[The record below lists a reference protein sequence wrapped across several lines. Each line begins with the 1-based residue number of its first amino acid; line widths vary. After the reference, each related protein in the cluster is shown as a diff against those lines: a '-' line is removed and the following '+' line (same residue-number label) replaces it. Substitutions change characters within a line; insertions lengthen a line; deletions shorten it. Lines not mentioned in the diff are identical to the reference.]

1 MSEEL
6 QQGCAPSECG
16 TKPACAGCSHNKN
29 ANHTAEEAP
38 KAQPKVRKVIG
49 VVSGKGGVGKS
60 LVSGE
65 LAVMLS
71 RMGYRVGVLDADITG
86 PSIPKMFGIHEKAY
100 GDGNRIFPAE
110 TKNGIK
116 LMSINLLLDQDD
128 APVIWRGPVIA
139 GAVKQ
144 FWEDVEWGELD
155 AMVIDMPPG
164 TGDVPLT
171 VFQSIPLDGV
181 VVVTTPQD
189 LVGMIVRKAVNMA
202 GMMNIPVLGLVENM
216 SYAVCPDCG
225 KKIEIFGKSRI
236 AQEAAELSLPVLA
249 QLPFDPNAAALCD
262 AGEIEKVDNPAMM
275 DAARAIAGQ
284 VGL

>member
-1 MSEEL
+1 MSDL
-6 QQGCAPSECG
+6 QQGCSPSECG
-16 TKPACAGCSHNKN
+16 TKPACAGCSHNHN
-29 ANHTAEEAP
+29 QAAETAKKEP
-38 KAQPKVRKVIG
+38 PKVRKVIG

-86 PSIPKMFGIHEKAY
+86 PSIPRMFGIHDKAL
-100 GDGNRIFPAE
+100 GDGEHIFPAE
-110 TKNGIK
+110 TEKGIEV
-116 LMSINLLLDQDD
+116 MSINLMLENDD

-144 FWEDVEWGELD
+144 FWEDVAWGELD
-155 AMVIDMPPG
+155 VMVIDMPPG

-181 VVVTTPQD
+181 VVVSTPQD

-202 GMMNIPVLGLVENM
+202 NMMNIPVLGLVENM
-216 SYAVCPDCG
+216 AYMTCPDCG
-225 KKIEIFGKSRI
+225 KRLYPFGEGRTADVAK
-236 AQEAAELSLPVLA
+236 QYGLPMLA
-249 QLPFDPNAAALCD
+249 QLPIQPELAKKCD
-262 AGEIEKVDNPAMM
+262 EGRLMDIQLPEMGKAVDAVLKCKV
-275 DAARAIAGQ
+275 RKHE
-284 VGL
+284 

>member
-6 QQGCAPSECG
+6 KAGCAPSECG
-16 TKPACAGCSHNKN
+16 TKPACAGCSHNHSGQADEPAK
-29 ANHTAEEAP
+29 EP
-38 KAQPKVRKVIG
+38 PKVRKVIG

-60 LVSGE
+60 LVAGE

-86 PSIPKMFGIHEKAY
+86 PSIPKMFGIREKAM
-100 GDGNRIFPAE
+100 GDGEHIFPAE
-110 TKNGIK
+110 TENGVRV
-116 LMSINLLLDQDD
+116 MSINLLLERDD
-128 APVIWRGPVIA
+128 SPVIWRGPVIA

-144 FWEDVEWGELD
+144 FWEDVSWGELD
-155 AMVIDMPPG
+155 VMVIDMPPG

-181 VVVTTPQD
+181 VVVSTPQD

-202 GMMNIPVLGLVENM
+202 SMMNIPVLGLIENM
-216 SYAVCPDCG
+216 SYALCPDCG
-225 KKIEIFGKSRI
+225 KRIELFGKSRI

-249 QLPFDPNAAALCD
+249 QLPFDPKAAQLCD
-262 AGEIEKVDNPAMM
+262 EGVIETVDNPLMA
-275 DAARAIAGQ
+275 DAAAAVAGQ
-284 VGL
+284 VKL

>member
-6 QQGCAPSECG
+6 KSGCAPSECG
-16 TKPACAGCSHNKN
+16 TKPACAGCSHNHN
-29 ANHTAEEAP
+29 NQSAP
-38 KAQPKVRKVIG
+38 QEPAKEPPKVRKVIG

-71 RMGYRVGVLDADITG
+71 RMGYKVGVLDADITG
-86 PSIPKMFGIHEKAY
+86 PSIPKMFGITEKAM
-100 GDGNRIFPAE
+100 GDGEMIYPAE
-110 TKNGIK
+110 THTGIK
-116 LMSINLLLDQDD
+116 VMSVNLLLENDD
-128 APVIWRGPVIA
+128 SPVIWRGPVIA

-144 FWEDVEWGELD
+144 FWEDVAWGELD
-155 AMVIDMPPG
+155 VMVIDMPPG

-171 VFQSIPLDGV
+171 VFQSIPLSGV
-181 VVVTTPQD
+181 VVVSTPQD

-216 SYAVCPDCG
+216 SYALCPDCG

-236 AQEAAELSLPVLA
+236 AKEAAELSLPVLA
-249 QLPFDPNAAALCD
+249 QLPFDPMAANLCD
-262 AGEIEKVDNPAMM
+262 RGMIETVDNPLMA
-275 DAARAIAGQ
+275 DAAAVVAGQ

>member
-1 MSEEL
+1 MSEEVK
-6 QQGCAPSECG
+6 QGCAPSECG
-16 TKPACAGCSHNKN
+16 TKPACAGCSHNRNEQQPAPVK
-29 ANHTAEEAP
+29 EA
-38 KAQPKVRKVIG
+38 PKVRKIIG

-100 GDGNRIFPAE
+100 GDSNRIFPAE

-202 GMMNIPVLGLVENM
+202 GMMKIPVLGLVENM
-216 SYAVCPDCG
+216 AYALCPDCG

-249 QLPFDPNAAALCD
+249 QLPFDPMAANLCD
-262 AGEIEKVDNPAMM
+262 RGMIETVDNPLMA
-275 DAARAIAGQ
+275 DAAAAVAGQ

>member
-1 MSEEL
+1 MSD
-6 QQGCAPSECG
+6 QIKQGCEPSECG
-16 TKPACAGCSHNKN
+16 TKPACAGCSHNHN
-29 ANHTAEEAP
+29 QAAETAEKEP
-38 KAQPKVRKVIG
+38 PKVRKVIG
-49 VVSGKGGVGKS
+49 VVSGTGGVGKS

-86 PSIPKMFGIHEKAY
+86 PSIPRMFGIHDKAM
-100 GDGNRIFPAE
+100 GDGEHIFPAE
-110 TKNGIK
+110 TEKGIK
-116 LMSINLLLDQDD
+116 VMSINLMLENDD

-144 FWEDVEWGELD
+144 FWEDVAWGELD
-155 AMVIDMPPG
+155 VMVIDMPPG

-181 VVVTTPQD
+181 VVVSTPQD

-202 GMMNIPVLGLVENM
+202 NMMNIPVLGLVENM
-216 SYAVCPDCG
+216 SYALCPDCG
-225 KKIEIFGKSRI
+225 RRIELFGKSKI
-236 AQEAAELSLPVLA
+236 AQEAAALHLPVLA
-249 QLPFDPNAAALCD
+249 QLPFDPKAAQLCD
-262 AGEIEKVDNPAMM
+262 EGSIETVENPLMA
-275 DAARAIAGQ
+275 DAARAVAGQ

>member
-1 MSEEL
+1 MADEIR
-6 QQGCAPSECG
+6 QGCAPSECG
-16 TKPACAGCSHNKN
+16 TKPACAGCAQNKN
-29 ANHTAEEAP
+29 AQQPPQIQKEP
-38 KAQPKVRKVIG
+38 PKVRKVIG

-65 LAVMLS
+65 LAVMLR

-86 PSIPKMFGIHEKAY
+86 PSIPRMFGVTENAF
-100 GDGNRIFPAE
+100 GDGERIFPAE
-110 TKNGIK
+110 TETGIK
-116 LMSINLLLDQDD
+116 LISINLMLEEDD
-128 APVIWRGPVIA
+128 APVVWRGPVIA

-144 FWEDVEWGELD
+144 FWEDVAWGEMD
-155 AMVIDMPPG
+155 VMVIDMPPG

-171 VFQSIPLDGV
+171 VFQSIPLDGI

-202 GMMNIPVLGLVENM
+202 SMMNIPVLGLVENM
-216 SYAVCPDCG
+216 AYALCPDCG
-225 KKIEIFGKSRI
+225 KRIELFGKSRI
-236 AQEAAELSLPVLA
+236 AQEAAQLSLPVLA

-262 AGEIEKVDNPAMM
+262 AGSIETVDNSLMA
-275 DAARAIAGQ
+275 DAATAVAGQ

>member
-1 MSEEL
+1 MSEEIK
-6 QQGCAPSECG
+6 QGCAPSECG
-16 TKPACAGCSHNKN
+16 TKPACAGCSHNH
-29 ANHTAEEAP
+29 NHQAAQEAP
-38 KAQPKVRKVIG
+38 LKPAPKVRKVIG

-65 LAVMLS
+65 LAVMLR
-71 RMGYRVGVLDADITG
+71 RMGYKVGILDADITG
-86 PSIPKMFGIHEKAY
+86 PSVPCMFGVHDKAF
-100 GDGNRIFPAE
+100 GDGEYIYPAE
-110 TKNGIK
+110 TSTGIEV
-116 LMSINLLLDQDD
+116 MSINLMLENDD

-144 FWEDVEWGELD
+144 FWEEVAWGELD
-155 AMVIDMPPG
+155 VMVIDMPPG

-171 VFQSIPLDGV
+171 VFQSIPVDGV

-189 LVGMIVRKAVNMA
+189 LVSMIVRKAVNMA

-216 SYAVCPDCG
+216 SYALCPDCG

-249 QLPFDPNAAALCD
+249 QLPFDPMAANLCD
-262 AGEIEKVDNPAMM
+262 RGMIETVDNPIMA
-275 DAARAIAGQ
+275 DAAAAVAGQ
-284 VGL
+284 VQL